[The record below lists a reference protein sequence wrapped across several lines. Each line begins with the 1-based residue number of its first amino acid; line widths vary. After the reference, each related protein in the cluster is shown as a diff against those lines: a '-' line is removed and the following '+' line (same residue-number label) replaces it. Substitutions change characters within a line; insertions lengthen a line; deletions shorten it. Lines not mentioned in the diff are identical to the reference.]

1 MNQEKAKLYEAL
13 IDAIQ
18 KSPHFNNI
26 PLPAVIDNELEKLN
40 EKYGYNNPEIPEE
53 AKPKFDDP
61 VKPPTK
67 EELQKKLREKLKH
80 LNKRR
85 SKVEKKTLI

>member
-1 MNQEKAKLYEAL
+1 MNQEKQRLYEAL

-26 PLPAVIDNELEKLN
+26 PLPAVIDNQVETLN
-40 EKYGYNNPEIPEE
+40 EKYGYNKPEVPEE
-53 AKPKFDDP
+53 QKPKFNDP
-61 VKPPTK
+61 VIPPTK

-85 SKVEKKTLI
+85 GKVEKKTLL